1 MAAQLH
7 VKDIRL
13 LQVFCEVTDAG
24 GISAAQETLGMTQS
38 NISVLVADLETRL
51 GVTLCERGRAGFRLT
66 GEGEQA
72 YDCAQQLLADLADYS
87 DQ

>member
-1 MAAQLH
+1 MPYSGPTNYSNVVFSRPGLRGAVMAAQLH

-51 GVTLCERGRAGFRLT
+51 GVTLC
-66 GEGEQA
+66 Q
-72 YDCAQQLLADLADYS
+72 
-87 DQ
+87 